1 MERRAATE
9 EGRPP
14 SAEATDEGA
23 ESESAAPLPFEPF
36 AVLLGSL
43 GAFEA
48 PVERGLAPLP
58 ERLVA
63 EIVRNIAWGG
73 DRRRGAARIELGGER
88 FGGTRVTIEVE
99 GDRLRLSLDAPPGV
113 DAVAL
118 RQRLTERLERRGLTV
133 EDA

>member
-1 MERRAATE
+1 MERH
-9 EGRPP
+9 
-14 SAEATDEGA
+14 ATDEGA
-23 ESESAAPLPFEPF
+23 EAEPAAPPPFEPF

-48 PVERGLAPLP
+48 PAERGLAPLP